1 MPRINYSPMT
11 QVADDLSDLGA
22 GTSFVA
28 RLVVIVVIAI
38 AVVLVW
44 ISNLYLT
51 ERFTQETRSRAE
63 LRMALYSGNI
73 AAEVQRT
80 SVVPLLLS
88 RDPVLISALNSGD
101 FAATSQRLISI
112 KDEIGAASLMLLDGD
127 GRTVAST
134 DRRNIGSHHRNMA
147 YFVDALRSQET
158 VYTTQRLET
167 GGLQFS
173 YSRKLESGKQG
184 IGVIVVE
191 VGLTKLEQKWA
202 FAAEAIMVTDSEGMV
217 ILSSE
222 PRWKYQTV
230 DEALKVTNAPSAIE
244 RAIQA
249 TADWVPT
256 SPAEAITQGHAILR
270 LDGKVGFQ
278 GWRLTYFSTFASVRE
293 RVNGVLAIEI
303 MGFSILVALV
313 FYILS
318 RRAVQQSNLFQRESI
333 ELRALNDRLSKEIE
347 ERERVER
354 DLEVAEQ
361 SLAQSSKLAALGEMS
376 AAVSH
381 ELNQPLAAMKTYL
394 AGAKLLLQR
403 HRPDEALSSFQR
415 IDDLIGRMGAIT
427 RQLKSY
433 ARKGGE
439 DLVPVDLREAL
450 SAAMSMME
458 PQLNQMEV
466 KITQSVP
473 RDPVMVLGD
482 QLRLEQ
488 VIVNLLRNA
497 LDAMKELRN
506 RELDIFMSIGET
518 AKLSVRDN
526 GAGIDDLD
534 QLFEPFYTTKKPGDG
549 VGLGLAISSGIVN
562 DLGGRLIARNSA
574 SGGAVFEI
582 QMPALTG
589 KSKAIAAAE

>member
-1 MPRINYSPMT
+1 MQTTTAR
-11 QVADDLSDLGA
+11 
-22 GTSFVA
+22 TSLVA
-28 RLVVIVVIAI
+28 RLVVAVVIAI
-38 AVVLVW
+38 AILLIW

-51 ERFTQETRSRAE
+51 ERFTQENRSRAE
-63 LRMALYSGNI
+63 LRMALYAGNI
-73 AAEVQRT
+73 SSELQRT

-88 RDPVLISALNSGD
+88 RDPVLISALNSSD

-112 KDEIGAASLMLLDGD
+112 KDEIGAASLMLLDD
-127 GRTVAST
+127 SGRTVAAT
-134 DRRNIGSHHRNMA
+134 NRRMLGTQHRNMA
-147 YFVDALRSQET
+147 FFVDALRSSAT
-158 VYTTQRLET
+158 VFTTQALET

-173 YSRKLESGKQG
+173 YSRRIKSEKQG

-191 VGLTKLEQKWA
+191 VDLAKLEQKWNL
-202 FAAEAIMVTDSEGMV
+202 AAEAIIVTNSKGIV

-222 PRWKYQTV
+222 SRWKNRPIE
-230 DEALKVTNAPSAIE
+230 EALRVDNPKSALE
-244 RAIQA
+244 RALQA
-249 TADWVPT
+249 TADWIQP
-256 SPAEAITQGHAILR
+256 PGEALNLGGAILR
-270 LDGKVGFQ
+270 LDSKIGFQ
-278 GWRLTYFSTFASVRE
+278 GWRLIHFSTFASVRE
-293 RVNGVLAIEI
+293 RVNGVLALEI

-313 FYILS
+313 FYVLS

-333 ELRALNDRLSKEIE
+333 ELRALNERLSLEIE

-354 DLEVAEQ
+354 SLRVAEQ

-433 ARKGGE
+433 ARKGGDE
-439 DLVPVDLREAL
+439 LVAVDLRTVL
-450 SAAMSMME
+450 SAGLTMME

-466 KITQSVP
+466 KINQIIPRVP
-473 RDPVMVLGD
+473 VLVLGD

-497 LDAMKELRN
+497 LDAVKELKEP
-506 RELDIFMSIGET
+506 ELEITLAVGDT

-526 GAGIDDLD
+526 GSGIDDLD

-549 VGLGLAISSGIVN
+549 VGLGLAISSGIVS
-562 DLGGRLIARNSA
+562 DLGGRLIARNA
-574 SGGAVFEI
+574 PFGGAIFEI
-582 QMPALTG
+582 QMPIMHAST
-589 KSKAIAAAE
+589 KAAE

>member
-1 MPRINYSPMT
+1 MIRQATDPEDEPARTSL
-11 QVADDLSDLGA
+11 VAK
-22 GTSFVA
+22 
-28 RLVVIVVIAI
+28 LVVAVVIAI
-38 AVVLVW
+38 AILLVW

-51 ERFTQETRSRAE
+51 ERFTQESRSRAE
-63 LRMALYSGNI
+63 LRLAIYAGNI
-73 AAEVQRT
+73 SSELQRT

-88 RDPVLISALNSGD
+88 RDPALITALNSGD
-101 FAATSQRLISI
+101 FAATSQRLILI
-112 KDEIGAASLMLLDGD
+112 KDEIGAASLMLLDED

-134 DRRNIGSHHRNMA
+134 DRRMLGTHHRNTT
-147 YFVDALRSQET
+147 YFVEASRSPDTVFTTET
-158 VYTTQRLET
+158 LES

-173 YSRKLESGKQG
+173 YSRKLESGNQG

-191 VGLTKLEQKWA
+191 VGLAKLEQKWA
-202 FAAEAIMVTDSEGMV
+202 FAAEAIMVTNSEGIV

-222 PRWKYQTV
+222 PRWKHQKV
-230 DEALKVTNAPSAIE
+230 EDALIVENAPSAIE
-244 RAIQA
+244 RALQV
-249 TADWVPT
+249 TADWIQ
-256 SPAEAITQGHAILR
+256 SPAEAISLGSAIMR
-270 LDGKVGFQ
+270 LDGKIGFQ
-278 GWRLTYFSTFASVRE
+278 GWRMTYFSTFASVRE
-293 RVNGVLAIEI
+293 RVNGVLALEI
-303 MGFSILVALV
+303 MGFAILVALV
-313 FYILS
+313 FYVLS

-333 ELRALNDRLSKEIE
+333 ELRALNDRLSQEIE

-354 DLEVAEQ
+354 SLRVAEQ

-433 ARKGGE
+433 ARKGGDE
-439 DLVPVDLREAL
+439 LLPVDLRDVL
-450 SAAMSMME
+450 SAGLTMME

-473 RDPVMVLGD
+473 RDPVLVLGD

-488 VIVNLLRNA
+488 VVVNLLRNA
-497 LDAMKELRN
+497 LDAVKELKEP
-506 RELDIFMSIGET
+506 ELDILLSKGEQ

-526 GAGIDDLD
+526 GSGIDDLD

-549 VGLGLAISSGIVN
+549 VGLGLAISSGIVS
-562 DLGGRLIARNSA
+562 DLGGRLIARNGTS
-574 SGGAVFEI
+574 SGAVFEI
-582 QMPALTG
+582 QMPILEEKTE
-589 KSKAIAAAE
+589 AAE

>member
-1 MPRINYSPMT
+1 MT
-11 QVADDLSDLGA
+11 NVNDELQPIAMR
-22 GTSFVA
+22 TSWVA
-28 RLVVIVVIAI
+28 RAVVLVVIAI
-38 AVVLVW
+38 AIVLIW
-44 ISNLYLT
+44 ISNIYLT
-51 ERFTQETRSRAE
+51 DRFTQDSRSRAE
-63 LRMALYSGNI
+63 LRVALYAGNI
-73 AAEVQRT
+73 SSELQRT

-88 RDPVLISALNSGD
+88 RDPVLISDLNSSNYV
-101 FAATSQRLISI
+101 ATSQRLISI
-112 KDEIGAASLMLLDGD
+112 KDEIGAASLQLLDGD
-127 GRTVAST
+127 GRTVAAT
-134 DRRNIGSHHRNMA
+134 DRREIGTRHRNSA
-147 YFVDALRSQET
+147 YFVEALRSNDTIFTT
-158 VYTTQRLET
+158 VNLET
-167 GGLQFS
+167 GAQSFN
-173 YSRKLESGKQG
+173 YSRKIASRKEG

-191 VGLTKLEQKWA
+191 VGLNKLEEAWA
-202 FAAEAIMVTDSEGMV
+202 FGGEAIMVTDSEGKV

-222 PRWKYQTV
+222 AKWRNQSEQ
-230 DEALKVTNAPSAIE
+230 DALKVTDVPGTIE

-249 TADWVPT
+249 TGDWT
-256 SPAEAITQGHAILR
+256 ISPADAIRQGQSLMR
-270 LDGKVGFQ
+270 FEGKIGFQ
-278 GWRLTYFSTFASVRE
+278 GWRLIYFTTFASVRE

-318 RRAVQQSNLFQRESI
+318 RRAIQQSTVFQRESI
-333 ELRALNDRLSKEIE
+333 ELRALNDRLSREIE

-415 IDDLIGRMGAIT
+415 IDDLIGRMAAIT

-433 ARKGGE
+433 ARKGGD
-439 DLVPVDLREAL
+439 DLRPVDLRDAL
-450 SAAMSMME
+450 STGLAMME
-458 PQLNQMEV
+458 PQLNQMEIR
-466 KITQSVP
+466 ITQTIP
-473 RDPVMVLGD
+473 REPVMVLGD

-497 LDAMKELRN
+497 LDAMKHLDE
-506 RELDIFMSIGET
+506 RELDIMLSSGEV

-526 GAGIDDLD
+526 GHGIDNLD

-549 VGLGLAISSGIVN
+549 VGLGLAISSGIVS
-562 DLGGRLIARNSA
+562 DLGGRLIARNGA
-574 SGGAVFEI
+574 DGGAVFEI
-582 QMPALTG
+582 QMPILNKKTE
-589 KSKAIAAAE
+589 AAE

>member
-1 MPRINYSPMT
+1 MVGPK
-11 QVADDLSDLGA
+11 ADKPPEA
-22 GTSFVA
+22 RTSLVA
-28 RLVVIVVIAI
+28 RLVVLVVIAI
-38 AVVLVW
+38 AILLVW

-51 ERFTQETRSRAE
+51 DRFTQDSRSRAE
-63 LRMALYSGNI
+63 LRVALYAGNI
-73 AAEVQRT
+73 SSELQRT

-88 RDPVLISALNSGD
+88 RDPILISDLNSSN

-112 KDEIGAASLMLLDGD
+112 KDEIGAASLKLLDGE
-127 GRTVAST
+127 GRVVAAS
-134 DRRNIGSHHRNMA
+134 DRRDIGTRYASKPFFIEAR
-147 YFVDALRSQET
+147 RSNET
-158 VYTTQRLET
+158 VFTTTPLDT
-167 GGLQFS
+167 GVLSFN
-173 YSRKLESGKQG
+173 YSRQIASGKEG

-191 VGLTKLEQKWA
+191 VGLNRLEQSWS
-202 FAAEAIMVTDSEGMV
+202 FAGEAIMVNDSSGQV

-222 PRWKYQTV
+222 ARWRGLSEPEILAATETQG
-230 DEALKVTNAPSAIE
+230 ALE
-244 RAIQA
+244 RAISA
-249 TADWVPT
+249 TSDWTV
-256 SPAEAITQGHAILR
+256 SPAEAIRQGQALMR
-270 LDGKVGFQ
+270 FEGKIGFQ
-278 GWRLTYFSTFASVRE
+278 GWRLVYFTTFASVRE

-318 RRAVQQSNLFQRESI
+318 RRAIQQSTVFQRESI
-333 ELRALNDRLSKEIE
+333 ELRALNERLSREIE

-415 IDDLIGRMGAIT
+415 IDDLIGRMAAIT

-433 ARKGGE
+433 ARKGGDE
-439 DLVPVDLREAL
+439 LRPVDLREAL
-450 SAAMSMME
+450 SGALAMME

-466 KITQSVP
+466 HITQTIP
-473 RDPVMVLGD
+473 PDPVVVLGD

-497 LDAMKELRN
+497 LDATKELKE
-506 RELDIFMSIGET
+506 RELDLMLSAGDI
-518 AKLSVRDN
+518 AKLAVRDN
-526 GAGIDDLD
+526 GHGIDNLD

-549 VGLGLAISSGIVN
+549 VGLGLAISSGIIA
-562 DLGGRLIARNSA
+562 DLGGRLIARN
-574 SGGAVFEI
+574 GTDKGAVFEI
-582 QMPALTG
+582 QMPILDRKTE
-589 KSKAIAAAE
+589 AAE

>member
-1 MPRINYSPMT
+1 MVR
-11 QVADDLSDLGA
+11 QAADTETVKA
-22 GTSFVA
+22 GTSLVA
-28 RLVVIVVIAI
+28 RLVVLVVIAI
-38 AVVLVW
+38 AILLIW

-51 ERFTQETRSRAE
+51 DRFTQETRQRAE
-63 LRMALYSGNI
+63 LRLALYAGNI
-73 AAEVQRT
+73 SSELQRT

-88 RDPVLISALNSGD
+88 RDPVLISDLNSGD

-127 GRTVAST
+127 GRAVAAT
-134 DRRNIGSHHRNMA
+134 DRRRIGTHHRNA
-147 YFVDALRSQET
+147 GYFVEALRSPDT
-158 VYTTQRLET
+158 VFTTEPLES

-173 YSRKLESGKQG
+173 YSRKLTSDKEG

-191 VGLTKLEQKWA
+191 VPLGRLEQNWA
-202 FAAEAIMVTDSEGMV
+202 FSGEAIMVTDSSGRV

-222 PRWKYQTV
+222 PRWRYKTV
-230 DEALKVTNAPSAIE
+230 DEALAVENAPGAIE
-244 RAIQA
+244 RAFLA
-249 TADWVPT
+249 TSDWVQT
-256 SPAEAITQGHAILR
+256 PADAILQGRAIMR
-270 LDGKVGFQ
+270 LDGKIGFQ
-278 GWRLTYFSTFASVRE
+278 GWRLIYFTTFASVRE

-303 MGFSILVALV
+303 MGFAILVALV

-318 RRAVQQSNLFQRESI
+318 RRAVQQSNLFQRESM
-333 ELRALNDRLSKEIE
+333 ELRALNERLSREIE
-347 ERERVER
+347 EREKIEQNLR
-354 DLEVAEQ
+354 VAEQ

-433 ARKGGE
+433 ARKGGD

-450 SAAMSMME
+450 DSAMAMME
-458 PQLNQMEV
+458 PQLNQMAV
-466 KITQSVP
+466 RITRNVP
-473 RDPVMVLGD
+473 REPVMVLGD

-497 LDAMKELRN
+497 LDAMKELKE
-506 RELDIFMSIGET
+506 RELDILLTAGET

-526 GAGIDDLD
+526 GSGIDDLD

-549 VGLGLAISSGIVN
+549 VGLGLAISSGIVS
-562 DLGGRLIARNSA
+562 DLGGRLIARNGQH
-574 SGGAVFEI
+574 GGAVFEI
-582 QMPALTG
+582 QMPLHVGETE
-589 KSKAIAAAE
+589 AAE

>member
-1 MPRINYSPMT
+1 MQRNVLPMVIAAPEST
-11 QVADDLSDLGA
+11 TVRAR
-22 GTSFVA
+22 TSLVA
-28 RLVVIVVIAI
+28 RLVVAVVITIAI
-38 AVVLVW
+38 LLIW

-51 ERFTQETRSRAE
+51 ERFTQDTRSRAE
-63 LRMALYSGNI
+63 LRLAIYSGNI
-73 AAEVQRT
+73 SSELQRT

-88 RDPVLISALNSGD
+88 RDPILISALNSGD

-112 KDEIGAASLMLLDGD
+112 KKEIGAASLVLLDEG
-127 GRTVAST
+127 GRAVAAS
-134 DRRNIGSHHRNMA
+134 DRLVLGTSHRNAA
-147 YFVDALRSQET
+147 YFVNALRDNGTVFTTET
-158 VYTTQRLET
+158 LES

-173 YSRKLESGKQG
+173 YSRKLQSGKEG

-191 VGLTKLEQKWA
+191 VGLAKLEQKWA
-202 FAAEAIMVTDSEGMV
+202 HAGEAIMVTDSKGQV

-222 PRWKYQTV
+222 PRWKKQSV
-230 DEALKVTNAPSAIE
+230 EEALKTIRTPSALE
-244 RAIQA
+244 RALQA
-249 TADWVPT
+249 TGDWT
-256 SPAEAITQGHAILR
+256 QSPAEAITQGRAIMR
-270 LDGKVGFQ
+270 LDGKINFQ
-278 GWRLTYFSTFASVRE
+278 GWRMTYFTTFASVRE
-293 RVNGVLAIEI
+293 RVNAVLAIEI
-303 MGFSILVALV
+303 MGFAILVALV
-313 FYILS
+313 FYVLS

-333 ELRALNDRLSKEIE
+333 ELRALNDRLSAEIE
-347 ERERVER
+347 EREKIER

-433 ARKGGE
+433 ARKGGDE
-439 DLVPVDLREAL
+439 FVPIDLRDAL
-450 SAAMSMME
+450 STALSMME

-466 KITQSVP
+466 AISQNIP
-473 RDPVMVLGD
+473 REPVTVLAD

-497 LDAMKELRN
+497 LDAMKGLKN
-506 RELDIFMSIGET
+506 RELTLLLSTGEI

-526 GAGIDDLD
+526 GSGIDDLD

-549 VGLGLAISSGIVN
+549 VGLGIAISSGIIN
-562 DLGGRLIARNSA
+562 DLGGRLIARNGA
-574 SGGAVFEI
+574 KCGAVFEI
-582 QMPALTG
+582 QMPLYHDDTQ
-589 KSKAIAAAE
+589 AAE

>member
-1 MPRINYSPMT
+1 MVIEATETKTVR
-11 QVADDLSDLGA
+11 AR
-22 GTSFVA
+22 TSLVA
-28 RLVVIVVIAI
+28 RLVVAVVITIAI
-38 AVVLVW
+38 MLIW

-51 ERFTQETRSRAE
+51 ERFTQDTRTRAE
-63 LRMALYSGNI
+63 LRLAIYSGNI
-73 AAEVQRT
+73 SSELQRT

-88 RDPVLISALNSGD
+88 RDPILISALNSGD
-101 FAATSQRLISI
+101 FVATSQRLISI
-112 KDEIGAASLMLLDGD
+112 KKEIGAASLVLLDEG
-127 GRTVAST
+127 GRAVAAT
-134 DRRNIGSHHRNMA
+134 DRRALGTTHRNAA
-147 YFVDALRSQET
+147 YFVEALRGGGTVFTMET
-158 VYTTQRLET
+158 HET
-167 GGLQFS
+167 GALQFS
-173 YSRKLESGKQG
+173 YSRKVESGKQG

-191 VGLTKLEQKWA
+191 VGLAKLEQKWA
-202 FAAEAIMVTDSEGMV
+202 FAGEAIMVTNSEGLV

-222 PRWKYQTV
+222 PLWKKHSV
-230 DEALKVTNAPSAIE
+230 AEALKTIRTPSTLE
-244 RAIQA
+244 RALQA
-249 TADWVPT
+249 TGDWT
-256 SPAEAITQGHAILR
+256 QSPAEAITQGRAIMR
-270 LDGKVGFQ
+270 LDGKINFQ
-278 GWRLTYFSTFASVRE
+278 GWRMTYFTTFASVRE
-293 RVNGVLAIEI
+293 RVNAVLAIEI
-303 MGFSILVALV
+303 MGFAILVALV
-313 FYILS
+313 FYVLS

-333 ELRALNDRLSKEIE
+333 ELRALNDRLSAEIE
-347 ERERVER
+347 EREKIER
-354 DLEVAEQ
+354 DLQVAEQ

-433 ARKGGE
+433 ARKGGDE
-439 DLVPVDLREAL
+439 FVPVDLRDAL
-450 SAAMSMME
+450 STALSMME

-466 KITQSVP
+466 AISQNTP
-473 RDPVMVLGD
+473 REPVTVLAD

-497 LDAMKELRN
+497 LDAMKGLKT
-506 RELDIFMSIGET
+506 RELTILLSAGEV

-549 VGLGLAISSGIVN
+549 VGLGLAISSGIIN
-562 DLGGRLIARNSA
+562 DLGGRLIARNGA

-582 QMPALTG
+582 QMPIHHADTQ
-589 KSKAIAAAE
+589 AAE

>member
-1 MPRINYSPMT
+1 MARQDTKI
-11 QVADDLSDLGA
+11 ADPNT
-22 GTSFVA
+22 GTSLVA
-28 RLVVIVVIAI
+28 RLVVVVVIAI
-38 AVVLVW
+38 AVVLIW
-44 ISNLYLT
+44 GSNLYLT
-51 ERFTQETRSRAE
+51 DRFTQETRSRAE

-73 AAEVQRT
+73 SSELQRT

-112 KDEIGAASLMLLDGD
+112 KDDIGAASLMLLDGD
-127 GRTVAST
+127 GRTVAAT
-134 DRRNIGSHHRNMA
+134 DRRAIGTHHRNLA
-147 YFVDALRSQET
+147 YFVEALRSAET
-158 VYTTQRLET
+158 VFTTETLET

-173 YSRKLESGKQG
+173 YSRKLVSEKEG

-191 VGLTKLEQKWA
+191 VGLARLEQKWA
-202 FAAEAIMVTDSEGMV
+202 LAAEAIMVANSEGVV

-222 PRWKYQTV
+222 PRWKNKSV
-230 DEALKVTNAPSAIE
+230 EDALKVENVPGVLE
-244 RAIQA
+244 RTFNVPGGWIQ
-249 TADWVPT
+249 
-256 SPAEAITQGHAILR
+256 SPADAITHGHAIMR
-270 LDGKVGFQ
+270 VDGKIGFQ

-303 MGFSILVALV
+303 MGFAILVALV
-313 FYILS
+313 SFILS
-318 RRAVQQSNLFQRESI
+318 RRAAQQSNLFQRESI
-333 ELRALNDRLSKEIE
+333 ELRALNDRLSEEIE

-439 DLVPVDLREAL
+439 DFVPVDLRDAL
-450 SAAMSMME
+450 NTGLSMME

-466 KITQSVP
+466 RITQNIP
-473 RDPVMVLGD
+473 KAPVMVLAD

-497 LDAMKELRN
+497 LDAMKELRE
-506 RELDIFMSIGET
+506 RELTILLSAGET

-549 VGLGLAISSGIVN
+549 VGLGLAISSGIIT
-562 DLGGRLIARNSA
+562 DLGGRLIARNGTK
-574 SGGAVFEI
+574 GGAVFEI
-582 QMPALTG
+582 QMPVINARTQ
-589 KSKAIAAAE
+589 AAE